1 MALFNRRRQ
10 SAPKPTAEEYLA
22 SMQTDE
28 APEQTGTPI
37 EMAVEQPIGKE
48 QIEEANQILLKYQ
61 QGKKFLD
68 QRIVNNE
75 NWYKVRYGA
84 SGNGSDVGSKSAWLF
99 NAIAN
104 KHAEAMDNYP
114 RPNILPREEGDQQEA
129 KILSSIIPVILDQAE
144 FEQTYSDEQMYKL
157 KSGTGVYGVFWDG
170 SKLNG
175 LGDVAINKIDLLNVY
190 WEPGIT
196 DIQRSPHLFYV
207 YKVDNDQLEAQYP
220 QLAGKL
226 STETITVTD
235 YQHDDSVD
243 NSNKSAVVDWY
254 YKRQY
259 GTRTVLHYCKYVNNV
274 VLYSSENEEATRER
288 GFYDHGK
295 YPFVFDTLYKVED
308 SPAGFGFIDIGK
320 SPQEDIDLG
329 NQAMMENLLQGCRPR
344 YFERIDGSINEEEF
358 ADWRKRIVHVEG
370 NLGEDS
376 VRTVDIF
383 PLSSVY
389 VDVLNGKIDELKETT
404 GNRDINSGGT
414 TGGVTAAS
422 GIAAMQ
428 EAGAKLT
435 RDNNKASYRAFR
447 QVVLLIIELIRQ
459 FYDISRQFRIIG
471 EKGAAEFVDYN
482 NSGIVPQQNEGGI
495 RVPLF
500 DVEVT
505 AEKASPYSRMAQNEL
520 MLDFY
525 NRGFFN
531 PQLADQALMCLKA
544 MDFDNK
550 DQLIQEIS
558 QNAQM
563 LQQMMM
569 LAQMVDQA
577 HGTTEVT
584 EGIMAQYGMSPP
596 SMSGGEPTA
605 ETESPITANAR
616 QRVAESTQV

>member
-1 MALFNRRRQ
+1 MAFKDLFRRQ

-22 SMQTDE
+22 SM
-28 APEQTGTPI
+28 EQTETPI

-344 YFERIDGSINEEEF
+344 YFERIDGGINEEEF
-358 ADWRKRIVHVEG
+358 TDWRKRIVHVDG

-447 QVVLLIIELIRQ
+447 QVVLLVIELIRQ

-482 NSGIVPQQNEGGI
+482 NSGIAPQQNEDGI

-596 SMSGGEPTA
+596 SAGASESSAG
-605 ETESPITANAR
+605 TESPVTANAR

>member
-1 MALFNRRRQ
+1 
-10 SAPKPTAEEYLA
+10 
-22 SMQTDE
+22 MQTDE
-28 APEQTGTPI
+28 APAQAETPI

-84 SGNGSDVGSKSAWLF
+84 VGNGSDVGSKSAWLF

-320 SPQEDIDLG
+320 YPQEDIDLG

-358 ADWRKRIVHVEG
+358 ADWRKRIVHVDG

-383 PLSSVY
+383 PLSGVY

-447 QVVLLIIELIRQ
+447 QVVLLVIELIRQ

-482 NSGIVPQQNEGGI
+482 NSGIAPQQNEDGI

-505 AEKASPYSRMAQNEL
+505 AEKASPYSRMANNEL
-520 MLDFY
+520 MLDFW
-525 NRGFFN
+525 NRGFFS
-531 PQLADQALMCLKA
+531 PQMADQALLCLKM
-544 MDFDNK
+544 MDIDNK

-569 LAQMVDQA
+569 LAQMVDEA

-584 EGIMAQYGMSPP
+584 EGIMAQYGIAPP
-596 SMSGGEPTA
+596 SIGASESNV
-605 ETESPITANAR
+605 ETESPVTANAR

>member
-28 APEQTGTPI
+28 APAQAETPI

-61 QGKKFLD
+61 NGKKFLD

-84 SGNGSDVGSKSAWLF
+84 VGNGSDVGSKSAWLF

-235 YQHDDSVD
+235 YEHDDSID

-358 ADWRKRIVHVEG
+358 ADWRKRIVHVDG

-383 PLSSVY
+383 PLSGVY

-447 QVVLLIIELIRQ
+447 QVVLLVIELIRQ

-482 NSGIVPQQNEGGI
+482 NSGIAPQQNEDGI

-505 AEKASPYSRMAQNEL
+505 AEKASPYSRMANNEL
-520 MLDFY
+520 MLDFW
-525 NRGFFN
+525 NRGFFS
-531 PQLADQALMCLKA
+531 PQMADQALLCLKM
-544 MDFDNK
+544 MDIDNK
-550 DQLIQEIS
+550 DELIQEIS

-584 EGIMAQYGMSPP
+584 EGIMAQYGIAPP
-596 SMSGGEPTA
+596 SAGAGESNV